1 MEIYIKEDKN
11 ERFFDEFWKAKF
23 YKKKKDEKLIAVNI
37 NLIKSKIES
46 LSNKTNNDNKKAKSK
61 IKTLNKKIEK
71 IKTNKE
77 MKDEEIVERFVLIG
91 RFFFEQ
97 FYYDLDCKSL
107 QLHKKMIEDKINETN
122 NDYFICLKEYLDVYN
137 INKRKKQ
144 SSKLEDFSYKCYKA
158 VRPQIKILNEESTL
172 KYLTYYKK
180 REKKKDFDAS
190 SSFDCN
196 PFQKDLLN
204 LNLNKIKLTL
214 TSTNFE
220 YFRQDQEYVINE
232 CNSFKEFQDYLDDLA
247 FGHIKNVLYNQY
259 EYGMVY
265 LSCLKHKDNLKI
277 KDFFEKEE
285 KTIEQ
290 YFSRITKLENK
301 YQMQN

>member
-23 YKKKKDEKLIAVNI
+23 YKKKKDEKLIAANI
-37 NLIKSKIES
+37 NLIKSKIEY
-46 LSNKTNNDNKKAKSK
+46 LSNKTNNGNKKAKSK

-137 INKRKKQ
+137 INKRKK
-144 SSKLEDFSYKCYKA
+144 
-158 VRPQIKILNEESTL
+158 
-172 KYLTYYKK
+172 
-180 REKKKDFDAS
+180 
-190 SSFDCN
+190 
-196 PFQKDLLN
+196 
-204 LNLNKIKLTL
+204 
-214 TSTNFE
+214 
-220 YFRQDQEYVINE
+220 
-232 CNSFKEFQDYLDDLA
+232 
-247 FGHIKNVLYNQY
+247 
-259 EYGMVY
+259 
-265 LSCLKHKDNLKI
+265 
-277 KDFFEKEE
+277 
-285 KTIEQ
+285 TI
-290 YFSRITKLENK
+290 I
-301 YQMQN
+301 

>member
-11 ERFFDEFWKAKF
+11 ERFFNEYWEAKF
-23 YKKKKDEKLIAVNI
+23 YKKKKDEKLIATNI
-37 NLIKSKIES
+37 NLIKSKIED
-46 LSNKTNNDNKKAKSK
+46 LSNKNNDNNKKAKSK
-61 IKTLNKKIEK
+61 IIMLNKKIER

-77 MKDEEIVERFVLIG
+77 RKDEEIFEKFILIG

-107 QLHKKMIEDKINETN
+107 HFHKKMIEDKINETD

-158 VRPQIKILNEESTL
+158 IRPQIKILNEESIL
-172 KYLTYYKK
+172 KYLTYYKE

-190 SSFDCN
+190 LSFDYN

-204 LNLNKIKLTL
+204 LDLNGIKLTL

-232 CNSFKEFQDYLDDLA
+232 CNSFKKFQDYLDDIA
-247 FGHIKNVLYNQY
+247 FEHIKNVLYNQY

-265 LSCLKHKDNLKI
+265 LSCLKHKDNLEI
-277 KDFFEKEE
+277 KKFFENEG

-301 YQMQN
+301 YKTQN

>member
-11 ERFFDEFWKAKF
+11 ERFFNEYWEAKF
-23 YKKKKDEKLIAVNI
+23 YKKKKDEKLIATNI
-37 NLIKSKIES
+37 NLIKSKIED
-46 LSNKTNNDNKKAKSK
+46 LSNKNNDNNKKAKSK
-61 IKTLNKKIEK
+61 IIMLNKKIER

-77 MKDEEIVERFVLIG
+77 RKDEEIFEKFILIG

-107 QLHKKMIEDKINETN
+107 HFHKKMIEDKINETD

-158 VRPQIKILNEESTL
+158 IRPQIKILNEESIL
-172 KYLTYYKK
+172 KYLTYYKE

-190 SSFDCN
+190 LSFDCN

-204 LNLNKIKLTL
+204 LDLNGIKLTL

-232 CNSFKEFQDYLDDLA
+232 CNSFKKFQDYLDDIA
-247 FGHIKNVLYNQY
+247 FEHIKNVLYNQY

-265 LSCLKHKDNLKI
+265 LSCLKHKDNLEI
-277 KDFFEKEE
+277 KKFFENEG

-301 YQMQN
+301 YKTQN